1 MLRMLRRA
9 GSLLAQTARE
19 SMSDGCPEMA
29 AALAYS
35 TVFSLPP
42 LLVLLMLIV
51 GAVVDPA
58 TVERLLAGQVGALLG
73 PEGGQQV
80 SALIRN
86 ASRPD
91 IGGVA
96 AVLGIGAFLLG
107 ATAAFAQLQTAL
119 NRAWQVAPDP
129 ARGGVGRFLLK
140 RAISFA
146 MILVLGFLLLASL
159 ALSALLAALG
169 DALATVTAQGVSGL
183 LLQAINATL
192 SFVVI
197 GLLFAAI
204 FSYVPDAVV
213 RWRDALVGGAF
224 TALLFTLGKTL
235 IGAYLGR
242 SDAGSAYG
250 AAGSLAVA
258 LLWIYYTALI
268 TLIGAEFTQVW
279 ARERGQAIVPEPG
292 AVRVIR
298 THAPARTTPARA
310 ARRGGPE

>member
-9 GSLLAQTARE
+9 GGLIAQTARE
-19 SMSDGCPEMA
+19 SMSDGCPDMA

-51 GAVVDPA
+51 GAVVEPA
-58 TVERLLAGQVGALLG
+58 TVERLLAGQVGSLLG
-73 PEGGQQV
+73 PEGGEQV

-96 AVLGIGAFLLG
+96 AVFGIGAFLLG
-107 ATAAFAQLQTAL
+107 ASAAFAQLQSAL

-129 ARGGVGRFLLK
+129 ARGGLGGFLVK
-140 RAISFA
+140 RAVSFA
-146 MILVLGFLLLASL
+146 MILVLGFLLLVSL
-159 ALSALLAALG
+159 AFSALLAAVG
-169 DALATVTAQGVSGL
+169 DALATVTPEGISGAL
-183 LLQAINATL
+183 LRAVNVAF
-192 SFVVI
+192 SFVAI
-197 GLLFAAI
+197 GLLFATI
-204 FSYVPDAVV
+204 FSYVPDAVI
-213 RWRDALVGGAF
+213 RWRDALVGGTF
-224 TALLFTLGKTL
+224 TAVLFTLGKTL

-242 SDAGSAYG
+242 SDVGSAYG

-268 TLIGAEFTQVW
+268 TLVGAEFTQVW

-298 THAPARTTPARA
+298 THDRARQPLRAGRPA
-310 ARRGGPE
+310 

>member
-9 GSLLAQTARE
+9 GGLIAQTARE
-19 SMSDGCPEMA
+19 SMSDGCPDMA

-51 GAVVDPA
+51 GAVVEPA
-58 TVERLLAGQVGALLG
+58 TVERLLAGQVGSLLG
-73 PEGGQQV
+73 PEGGEQV

-96 AVLGIGAFLLG
+96 AVFGIGAFLLG
-107 ATAAFAQLQTAL
+107 ASAAFAQLQSAL

-129 ARGGVGRFLLK
+129 ARGGLGGFLVK
-140 RAISFA
+140 RAVSFA
-146 MILVLGFLLLASL
+146 MILVLGFLLLVSL
-159 ALSALLAALG
+159 AFSALLAAVG
-169 DALATVTAQGVSGL
+169 DALATVTPEGVSGAL
-183 LLQAINATL
+183 LRAVNVAF
-192 SFVVI
+192 SFVAI
-197 GLLFAAI
+197 GLLFATI
-204 FSYVPDAVV
+204 FSYVPDAVI
-213 RWRDALVGGAF
+213 RWRDALVGGTF
-224 TALLFTLGKTL
+224 TAVLFTLGKTL

-242 SDAGSAYG
+242 SDVGSAYG

-268 TLIGAEFTQVW
+268 TLVGAEFTQVW

-298 THAPARTTPARA
+298 THDRARQPLRAGRPA
-310 ARRGGPE
+310 

>member
-1 MLRMLRRA
+1 MLRTLRRA
-9 GSLLAQTARE
+9 GGLLVQTARE
-19 SMSDGCPEMA
+19 SLSDGCPEMA

-51 GAVVDPA
+51 GAVVEPA
-58 TVERLLAGQVGALLG
+58 TVERLLAGQIGSLLG

-96 AVLGIGAFLLG
+96 AVLGVAAFLLG

-129 ARGGVGRFLLK
+129 GRGGIGGFLLK

-159 ALSALLAALG
+159 ALSALLSAVG
-169 DALATVTAQGVSGL
+169 DALATVAAEGVSGA
-183 LLQAINATL
+183 LLQAINAVL
-192 SFVVI
+192 SFGMV

-204 FSYVPDAVV
+204 FGYVPDAVV

-268 TLIGAEFTQVW
+268 TLVGAEFTQVW

-298 THAPARTTPARA
+298 THQRARTTPPRS
-310 ARRGGPE
+310 GGPE